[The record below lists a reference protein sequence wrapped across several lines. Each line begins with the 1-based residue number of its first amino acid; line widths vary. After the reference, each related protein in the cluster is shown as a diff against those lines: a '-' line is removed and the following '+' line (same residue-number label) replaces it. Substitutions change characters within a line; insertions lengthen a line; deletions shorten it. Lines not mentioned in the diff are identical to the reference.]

1 MWKLFAKRWLMA
13 DQSNADPTLKG
24 LQNGKHMAAPSPQT
38 SAHQDRRA
46 VAERLAQEID
56 VNADVVLKVLIDLE
70 RRGVIQLVERDL

>member
-1 MWKLFAKRWLMA
+1 VF
-13 DQSNADPTLKG
+13 D
-24 LQNGKHMAAPSPQT
+24 SPQT

-70 RRGVIQLVERDL
+70 RRGVIQLVEHDL

>member
-1 MWKLFAKRWLMA
+1 
-13 DQSNADPTLKG
+13 
-24 LQNGKHMAAPSPQT
+24 MAAPSPET

-46 VAERLAQEID
+46 VAEMLAQEID

>member
-1 MWKLFAKRWLMA
+1 MRVFF
-13 DQSNADPTLKG
+13 
-24 LQNGKHMAAPSPQT
+24 LQHGVLPVFDSPQT